1 MGRSDNGNDD
11 NRKKSAH
18 EHGPEYRNVLVFSF
32 VPYWDELSLIH

>member
-18 EHGPEYRNVLVFSF
+18 EHGPEDRNVL
-32 VPYWDELSLIH
+32 VPYWDELS